1 MEFPEPLGL
10 LHGPAAFAAIR
21 DGRALPLHGGATAF
35 TLLRGADGAW
45 LPLDAAPEALTRAPP
60 PFAGIAPHR
69 ARPLVMGIVNC
80 TPDSFSGDG
89 LGATH
94 AAAIAQGLRM
104 LEEGADIL
112 DVGGESTRPGA
123 EPVPAE
129 EEIRRILPVV
139 RALAKAGPVSLDTRN
154 ARTMAAG
161 LEAGAGIVND
171 VSAARH
177 DPGTAPLLA
186 QARCPV
192 ILMHARTA
200 DPRTMQQGIHYDDAA
215 LEVARWLE
223 GRVRSLEAL
232 GIPRGRIAVDPG
244 IGFGKRMQDNLDL
257 VARLPVLAN
266 LGCAMLVGASRK
278 GFVGRVTGVA
288 EAGQRVMGSVAVA
301 LEAAA
306 LGAQMVRVHDVA
318 ATVQALRMGAAL
330 RAGWDDAAAP
340 TTIREGGS

>member
-1 MEFPEPLGL
+1 MEFLEPLGL
-10 LHGPAAFAAIR
+10 LHGPAALAAIR
-21 DGRALPLHGGATAF
+21 DGRAAPLQGGAAAF
-35 TLLRGADGAW
+35 TLLRGEDGAW
-45 LPLDAAPEALTRAPP
+45 RPLEDAPPALTRAPP
-60 PFAGIAPHR
+60 PFAGLVPPR

-89 LGATH
+89 LGAGH
-94 AAAIAQGLRM
+94 AAAIARGLRL

-112 DVGGESTRPGA
+112 DIGGESTRPGS

-129 EEIRRILPVV
+129 EEIARILPVV
-139 RALAKAGPVSLDTRN
+139 RELAKSGPVSLDTRN

-161 LEAGAGIVND
+161 LEAGAEIVND

-177 DPGTAPLLA
+177 DRDTVRLLA

-215 LEVARWLE
+215 REVARWLE
-223 GRVRSLEAL
+223 GRVASLEAL
-232 GIPRGRIAVDPG
+232 GVARSRIAVDPG
-244 IGFGKRMQDNLDL
+244 IGFGKRVQDNLDL
-257 VARLPVLAN
+257 VARLPILAN
-266 LGCAMLVGASRK
+266 LGCAILVGASRK
-278 GFVGRVTGVA
+278 GFVGKVTGVA
-288 EAGQRVMGSVAVA
+288 EAGQRVMGSVALA

-306 LGAQMVRVHDVA
+306 MGAHMVRVHDVA

-330 RAGWDDAAAP
+330 RAGWQEAP
-340 TTIREGGS
+340 GA